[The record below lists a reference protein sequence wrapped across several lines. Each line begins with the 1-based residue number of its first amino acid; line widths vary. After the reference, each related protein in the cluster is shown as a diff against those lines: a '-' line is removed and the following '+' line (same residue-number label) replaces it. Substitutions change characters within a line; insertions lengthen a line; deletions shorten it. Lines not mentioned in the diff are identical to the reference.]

1 MQESCSAVHVHT
13 TKLSP
18 IGATAWGHILH
29 RLTLTSKPAKL
40 PRTPTHTSH
49 LLLTNQFVCFVHISL
64 GHLFEFVL
72 SIFTVTLKCFWNNLN
87 ESYSRKNPIFCCFWC
102 SLEPGNISAK
112 SSCRRK
118 GADRHMLPIIRHIH
132 RCTHTS
138 KHTHHTLASVCVC
151 VTSPKHLLAA
161 RSSTEW
167 FSKER
172 NVCMCLFALER
183 LSLWRPVKSWIS
195 FALRRSF
202 KELLNDSDLVMCFKL
217 EPDAGLGKPLIYDGW
232 SLCLGSENALC
243 HYRFSHLK
251 QYVWVKV
258 LLDVSY
264 SENHFL
270 LDISITEKML
280 NYWGRVC
287 FLQD

>member
-1 MQESCSAVHVHT
+1 MNHIPERIPYFAASDVL
-13 TKLSP
+13 LSQ
-18 IGATAWGHILH
+18 ATF
-29 RLTLTSKPAKL
+29 L
-40 PRTPTHTSH
+40 PSRAAEEKAQIDT
-49 LLLTNQFVCFVHISL
+49 CFQ
-64 GHLFEFVL
+64 L
-72 SIFTVTLKCFWNNLN
+72 SVT
-87 ESYSRKNPIFCCFWC
+87 YTDAR
-102 SLEPGNISAK
+102 
-112 SSCRRK
+112 
-118 GADRHMLPIIRHIH
+118 
-132 RCTHTS
+132 TS

-161 RSSTEW
+161 CSSTEW

>member
-1 MQESCSAVHVHT
+1 MQESCSAVHVHA

-40 PRTPTHTSH
+40 PRTPTHISH

-87 ESYSRKNPIFCCFWC
+87 ESYSGKNPIFCCFWC

-183 LSLWRPVKSWIS
+183 LSL
-195 FALRRSF
+195 
-202 KELLNDSDLVMCFKL
+202 
-217 EPDAGLGKPLIYDGW
+217 
-232 SLCLGSENALC
+232 
-243 HYRFSHLK
+243 
-251 QYVWVKV
+251 
-258 LLDVSY
+258 
-264 SENHFL
+264 
-270 LDISITEKML
+270 
-280 NYWGRVC
+280 
-287 FLQD
+287 